1 MIDITNVERIAT
13 VAQKLIADAYIENID
28 DFTELFKQICW
39 LQHSFDEL
47 RDEDYKQRLEDLW
60 YYIDSVELEDE
71 YKQYLSYQGQ
81 IAGISF
87 FDDEEY
93 PQDIALKIAY
103 IENCESEILY
113 YDDFVKYI
121 NDTIYIGPDII
132 GYLEERIE
140 YMPNDVLNRYF
151 DFESL
156 IADMKI
162 DGELYEVKG
171 KYLETY
177 Y

>member
-1 MIDITNVERIAT
+1 MSEEIVMQVEKLLNDI
-13 VAQKLIADAYIENID
+13 YIED
-28 DFTELFKQICW
+28 MDRFTEIFRHICD
-39 LQHSFDEL
+39 LQNNP
-47 RDEDYKQRLEDLW
+47 
-60 YYIDSVELEDE
+60 VELEEDSYKEKLEDMYDYVDDCELKEE
-71 YKQYLSYQGQ
+71 YKHYLSYRGK

-87 FDDEEY
+87 FDDEDYSDELG
-93 PQDIALKIAY
+93 LKISY
-103 IENCESEILY
+103 IEDCESEIIY
-113 YDDFVKYI
+113 YDYFINYI
-121 NDTIYIGPDII
+121 HETIYIGPDII